1 MQKITNLVLKL
12 VSEIAEV
19 DSILLKMETKLIGSA
34 SMLDSLL
41 LVELCV
47 RLENELK
54 MQELE
59 FDWISEKAMS
69 NHASMFSSIGALIEE
84 IKKQNKI

>member
-1 MQKITNLVLKL
+1 MENITNLVIKL

-19 DSILLKMETKLIGSA
+19 EAGLLDMDTKLIGSA
-34 SMLDSLL
+34 RMLDSLL

-47 RLENELK
+47 RLENELM
-54 MQELE
+54 MQKIE

>member
-1 MQKITNLVLKL
+1 MENITNLVIKL

-19 DSILLKMETKLIGSA
+19 EAGLLDMDTKLIGSA
-34 SMLDSLL
+34 RMLDSLL

-47 RLENELK
+47 RLENELM
-54 MQELE
+54 MQKIE

-69 NHASMFSSIGALIEE
+69 NHASMFSSIGALIDE